1 MTDIKTTVEKYMAD
15 VLTGEIMAN
24 KWEKLAVKRQADDL
38 KKQNTT
44 QFPYHFDDSR
54 AEHII
59 NFTHNFC
66 VHVKG
71 ELDKQPLIL
80 EPWQQF
86 IYSTLFG
93 WVDMSEYRR
102 FNTAFIEVA
111 KKNGKSTM
119 VAPPAMY
126 MGFIEGEGG
135 AEVYSAATTKD
146 QAKIV
151 FHEYARAMVLK
162 SPQLKKHIKVFANS
176 LVDAATETS
185 SFKAVASDVDQ
196 LDGKNVHC
204 AVIDEYHAHKH
215 DGVYRIMSDGMSA
228 RAQPMTIIIT
238 TAGFDPEVPCVD
250 EEEYCQRV
258 LSKKAKNETYFG
270 IIFALDEGDEW
281 TNKKMWRKPNPCL
294 GVSKTQKAMDRDFQ
308 KALDMPSEQSKFKNK
323 NLNIWTKTQYGWIKG
338 DDWDECETDFE
349 PEEMKGCDAWVG
361 IDLAYSQDTCSYT
374 LAFPWEKKMRM
385 ITHIFLP
392 DENIIERE
400 KQERFAWREM
410 EEQGYCTL
418 TSGRTTDYDYIQI
431 RLEEDFKRYNIREIS
446 YDPYNASQFVN
457 NLEKLGWEKYLVE
470 FSQSWKFISP
480 AAKDF
485 EKRVLDQVIESQ
497 TNPVVAWQ
505 VGNCE
510 IAVGPEGNIRPAK
523 SKNRRSVKH
532 IDAVMSMIM
541 AGDRLTR
548 NVKKKSKYETEG
560 IISLG

>member
-1 MTDIKTTVEKYMAD
+1 MSIKTTVEKYMSD

-38 KKQNTT
+38 KKQNTV
-44 QFPYHFDDSR
+44 QFPYHFDEAR

-71 ELDKQPLIL
+71 ALDKQPLIL

-86 IYSTLFG
+86 IYWALFG
-93 WVDMSEYRR
+93 WVDMSAYRR

-119 VAPPAMY
+119 IAPPGMY

-204 AVIDEYHAHKH
+204 AIIDEYHAHKH

-228 RAQPMTIIIT
+228 RKQPMTFIIT

-270 IIFALDEGDEW
+270 IIFTLDEGDEW
-281 TNKKMWRKPNPCL
+281 TNKKVWRKSNPCL

-323 NLNIWTKTQYGWIKG
+323 NLNIWTRNRFGWIK
-338 DDWDECETDFE
+338 DTDWEACEADFQ
-349 PEEMKGCDAWVG
+349 PEDMKGMIAYAG
-361 IDLAYSQDTCSYT
+361 IDLATSVDTASYT
-374 LAFPWEKKMRM
+374 LAFPMEKKTRF

-392 DENIIERE
+392 EEGIVERE
-400 KQERFAWREM
+400 KQERFEWRRMNEL
-410 EEQGYCTL
+410 GYCTL
-418 TSGRTTDYDYIQI
+418 TAGRTIDYDYIQA
-431 RLEEDFKRYNIREIS
+431 RLEEDWRQYDIKEIS
-446 YDPYNASQFVN
+446 YDPYNASQFIN
-457 NLEKLGWEKYLVE
+457 NLEKLGWEKYLIE

-480 AAKDF
+480 ASKDWE
-485 EKRVLDQVIESQ
+485 EKVVGGLIESQ
-497 TNPVVAWQ
+497 VNPVVAWE
-505 VGNCE
+505 VANCE
-510 IAVGPEGNIRPAK
+510 ITVGPEGNIRPTK
-523 SKNRRSVKH
+523 SKNRTSKRH
-532 IDAVMSMIM
+532 IDAVLSMIM
-541 AGDRLTR
+541 ALDRRTR
-548 NVKKKSKYETEG
+548 NVKKKSKYETQG